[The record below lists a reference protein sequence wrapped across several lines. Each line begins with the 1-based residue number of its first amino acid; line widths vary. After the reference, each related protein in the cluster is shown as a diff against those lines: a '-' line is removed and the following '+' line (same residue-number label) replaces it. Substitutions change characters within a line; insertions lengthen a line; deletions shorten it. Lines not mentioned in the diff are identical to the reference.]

1 MLLPWFSMI
10 RQLAHL
16 LVRHAKLLVAC
27 SLVLGCAR
35 QPALEQPIGSLS
47 SAAAT
52 PDALDLPVSVD
63 ARLLPDPAPILR
75 PNPDADLER
84 AWLLAEGPARPATEA
99 RRLVTLTFDDGPGPR
114 TTNAVLRVMRAH
126 HATGT
131 FFMLPSYFEG
141 PSKRAAKIRQ
151 AAANI
156 AAEGHLIGNHTMHH
170 RKLLGLG
177 KAITRSE
184 IEQASTLIEQVTGKR
199 PSVFRP
205 PFGELDADAQDV
217 LRDARLELTM
227 WTVEAHDM
235 TRSDPD
241 RMLRDLLAQL
251 DYSRGGIV
259 LLHDVKWSTVK
270 VLDRLLTFLDH
281 AKYDAAHPERPFY
294 ELVDLPTYM
303 RATAENPQPYATRS
317 AMNLARSAAA
327 AADARAMPAPPA
339 IQTKALIRKAS
350 IHR

>member
-1 MLLPWFSMI
+1 MFSSWFSSLC
-10 RQLAHL
+10 Q
-16 LVRHAKLLVAC
+16 LVRAHALNANMLV
-27 SLVLGCAR
+27 GCALTTGCA
-35 QPALEQPIGSLS
+35 QKPALEQPASSLP
-47 SAAAT
+47 SAVGT
-52 PDALDLPVSVD
+52 PDALDMPVSVD
-63 ARLLPDPAPILR
+63 APLLPDPSPILR
-75 PNPDADLER
+75 PNPDADVER
-84 AWLLAEGPARPATEA
+84 AWLLAEGPARPAAEA

-114 TTNAVLRVMRAH
+114 TTNALLRVLRAH

-131 FFMLPSYFEG
+131 FFMVPSYFEG
-141 PSKRAAKIRQ
+141 PSKRAARIRQ
-151 AAANI
+151 AAANV

-205 PFGELDADAQDV
+205 PFGELDADAQAV

-259 LLHDVKWSTVK
+259 LLHDVKWSSVK
-270 VLDRLLTFLDH
+270 VLDGLLTFLDH
-281 AKYDAAHPERPFY
+281 AKYDPAHPDRPFY

-303 RATAENPQPYATRS
+303 RTTAEKPQPYATRS
-317 AMNLARSAAA
+317 AMNLARSIAAGGEVGATPA
-327 AADARAMPAPPA
+327 APAV
-339 IQTKALIRKAS
+339 QTKTSVRKAAL
-350 IHR
+350 HH